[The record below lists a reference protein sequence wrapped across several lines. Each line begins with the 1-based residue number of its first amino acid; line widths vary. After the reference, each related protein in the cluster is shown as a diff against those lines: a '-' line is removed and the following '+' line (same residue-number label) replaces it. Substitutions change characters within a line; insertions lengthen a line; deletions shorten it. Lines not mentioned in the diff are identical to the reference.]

1 MAQGIAF
8 VRISLFQTTTF
19 RLTVF
24 ASLAFIAAGG
34 AMLGFL
40 YFSMVSTI
48 DGQIDAALS
57 RDCTD
62 LKAAFESGGY
72 DRLRQF
78 VTDRASPEPEA
89 IRLYVLKGPDGDLTG
104 NIKQWPASAP
114 APRKTADIEVSNA
127 AVMARVRTFE
137 FPGGVRLLAGREL
150 SRRSNFQSLVRE
162 SLVGVLA
169 ANLLLGVMAGVILAR
184 YARRRLG
191 QINAAAQEVLE
202 GDLSVRVAARSGGDE
217 YDLLAHNFNTMLERV
232 DRLVATVRGVTENV
246 AHDLRTPLNR
256 LRGKLEVALMSPR
269 SPEEYRVVL
278 GRAVADLEKIGA
290 TFNGILKIARIRAG
304 ALSLPGENI
313 DIADMIAELLDLYEV
328 FAEESG
334 VTLES
339 RFERKGPSR
348 QIMVKG
354 DGHLITQAVANLLEN
369 AIRYSPPR
377 GKVVISA
384 ATSPEGISVTV
395 TDNGFG
401 IPAEKKAVILGRF
414 VRLEEDGGREGF
426 GLGLNFVA
434 AVAERHGARLN
445 LGDNLPGLRAT
456 LFFPAPANT
465 DARPTAKPAVPVSAC
480 DRQLSQAAYLP
491 PA

>member
-1 MAQGIAF
+1 M
-8 VRISLFQTTTF
+8 RISLFQTTTF

-24 ASLAFIAAGG
+24 ASLAFIAAGC

-40 YFSMVSTI
+40 YFSMVSII

-57 RDCTD
+57 RECAD
-62 LKAAFESGGY
+62 LRAAFESGGY

-78 VTDRASPEPEA
+78 VSGRASREPDAE
-89 IRLYVLKGPDGDLTG
+89 RLYLLKGPNGALTG
-104 NIKQWPASAP
+104 NIGRWPAAAP
-114 APRKTADIEVSNA
+114 APRTTADIEVSHA

-150 SRRSNFQSLVRE
+150 TRRSNFQSLVRE
-162 SLVGVLA
+162 SLIGVLA
-169 ANLLLGVMAGVILAR
+169 VNLLLGLMAGVILAR

-191 QINAAAQEVLE
+191 HINAAAQEVLE
-202 GDLSVRVAARSGGDE
+202 GDLSVRVPGRPEGDE

-232 DRLVATVRGVTENV
+232 EGLVTTVRGVTENV

-278 GRAVADLEKIGA
+278 GRSVADLEKIGA

-313 DIADMIAELLDLYEV
+313 DITDIIAELLDLYEV

-339 RFERKGPSR
+339 QFERKWLPR
-348 QIMVKG
+348 KITVKG

-369 AIRYSPPR
+369 AIKYSPPR

-384 ATSPEGISVTV
+384 ATSPEGVSVTV
-395 TDNGFG
+395 ADNGFG
-401 IPAEKKAVILGRF
+401 IPADKRAGILGRY
-414 VRLEEDGGREGF
+414 VRLDQHGGKEGF

-434 AVAERHGARLN
+434 AVAERHGAQLD
-445 LGDNLPGLRAT
+445 LGDNMPGLRAT
-456 LFFPAPANT
+456 LFFPAPANAE
-465 DARPTAKPAVPVSAC
+465 ARPAAKRPLRVPAEQ
-480 DRQLSQAAYLP
+480 RGIAA
-491 PA
+491 